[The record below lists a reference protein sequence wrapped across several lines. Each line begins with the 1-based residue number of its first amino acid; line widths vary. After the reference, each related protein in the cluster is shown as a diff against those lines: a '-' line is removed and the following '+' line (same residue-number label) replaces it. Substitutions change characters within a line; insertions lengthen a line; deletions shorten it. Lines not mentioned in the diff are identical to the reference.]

1 MYPARTTTTHLRAC
15 GSLPRRPIRRRILI
29 VLWAL
34 VGGPALSAG
43 PVAAQQTQPEE
54 AKDQPPKTERVQQG
68 QTPQFEVIPRS
79 DTVTVHPMDPPDLS
93 KLKPGPV
100 AATETPEGPVTGG
113 PGIRCSETIKDFGTH
128 WAGDSLRHA
137 FIIHN
142 QGDQVLKILKVKASC
157 GCTATPNYDREI
169 PPGGSGEI
177 PVVLNTKKVRSKF
190 TKYVTVTSNDPVT
203 PRLRLQ
209 ITGEI
214 KYYVDVKPRR
224 LAMGHIGEDEEV
236 GKTAQLT
243 NNTSE
248 PMTVDLETDRIGPFT
263 AELIETEAGKQYTL
277 QVTAKPPYETKLN
290 TGKFILKTNLAQQPT
305 IEIPVTAYLPPRL
318 DLRPAALVLPTK
330 LRKEQSRLIRFTNS
344 GATPVKILSAE
355 VGDDRL
361 EVEIV
366 ERNPGKSYDVKL
378 LIPAGFQP
386 PPKGKEIFL
395 TLATDD
401 AESPELRVPISA
413 RAARQRPA
421 ARLVG
426 KTAPAAE
433 FTTTG
438 GQVVTTGTTTDKVTV
453 LDFFASWCGFS
464 KKQVPAL
471 AQLHRQKFADN
482 PNVQFVGISQDLLK
496 KEGLTSKRAR
506 TPEQID
512 QMWAKTGAEF
522 DYALDPQNLGRRGF
536 KVSSY
541 PTVVLLGKEG
551 MVQAV
556 HFGSRG
562 NLAAT
567 LEEQINL
574 LLAGKSLSQAGRP
587 GAAKAAVDAG
597 TTDSASRG
605 PRPTMVGRRTEA
617 ASGLVDKV
625 KAKVPPTDEASP
637 GGDEAKPEPGGE

>member
-1 MYPARTTTTHLRAC
+1 MYPVKTTTTRLRA
-15 GSLPRRPIRRRILI
+15 GGPVPRQPTRRRILI

-34 VGGPALSAG
+34 LGGPALSAG
-43 PVAAQQTQPEE
+43 PAAAQQAQPEE
-54 AKDQPPKTERVQQG
+54 AKDQPPKTEPVQQG

-79 DTVTVHPMDPPDLS
+79 DTVTIHPMDPPDPSRLRR
-93 KLKPGPV
+93 GPTP
-100 AATETPEGPVTGG
+100 ATKTPEGPVTGG
-113 PGIRCSETIKDFGTH
+113 PGIRCPETVKDFGTQ
-128 WAGDSLRHA
+128 WAGESLRHA
-137 FIIHN
+137 FVIHN
-142 QGDQVLKILKVKASC
+142 QGDQVLKIVRVQSSC

-169 PPGGSGEI
+169 PPGGSGGI
-177 PVVLNTKKVRSKF
+177 PLVLNTKKVRSKF

-263 AELIETEAGKQYTL
+263 AELIETEAGKQYAL
-277 QVTAKPPYETKLN
+277 RVTARPPYETKLN
-290 TGKFILKTNLAQQPT
+290 NGKFILKTDLRQQPT
-305 IEIPVTAYLPPRL
+305 IEIPVTAYVPPRL

-401 AESPELRVPISA
+401 AESPELKVPISA
-413 RAARQRPA
+413 RATRERPA

-438 GQVVTTGTTTDKVTV
+438 GRVVKTGTTTDKVTV
-453 LDFFASWCGFS
+453 LDFFASWCGS
-464 KKQVPAL
+464 
-471 AQLHRQKFADN
+471 
-482 PNVQFVGISQDLLK
+482 
-496 KEGLTSKRAR
+496 
-506 TPEQID
+506 
-512 QMWAKTGAEF
+512 WA
-522 DYALDPQNLGRRGF
+522 
-536 KVSSY
+536 
-541 PTVVLLGKEG
+541 
-551 MVQAV
+551 
-556 HFGSRG
+556 
-562 NLAAT
+562 
-567 LEEQINL
+567 
-574 LLAGKSLSQAGRP
+574 
-587 GAAKAAVDAG
+587 
-597 TTDSASRG
+597 SAWTR
-605 PRPTMVGRRTEA
+605 
-617 ASGLVDKV
+617 
-625 KAKVPPTDEASP
+625 
-637 GGDEAKPEPGGE
+637 